1 MEYLGVYDEN
11 GVYMGKKI
19 ARGDK
24 NLAENEYIKLAVVW
38 LKCKGKYLIQK
49 SSAQKG
55 SDYAV
60 SGGHVPDGITSQE
73 QASVELEEE
82 LGLKVQEE
90 DLTFVGNIKLP
101 HCIFDVYLYQNDNLD
116 KAKFTLQEEEVE
128 SAEWYSEK
136 EIEEL
141 INKGVFRNSSR
152 LQYEK
157 FFKPL
162 EKKSDDQERL

>member
-11 GVYMGKKI
+11 GIYLGKKI

-49 SSAQKG
+49 SSAEKG

-60 SGGHVPDGITSQE
+60 SGGHVPDGTTSQK

-82 LGLKVQEE
+82 LGLKVQEK
-90 DLTFVGNIKLP
+90 DLLFVGNIKLP

-128 SAEWYSEK
+128 SAKWYSEK

-141 INKGVFRNSSR
+141 IDKGVFRNSSR

-157 FFKPL
+157 FFKLL
-162 EKKSDDQERL
+162 EKKPDDQERL